1 MVSIDAI
8 DVNRPNEKWFIVP
21 NLLSKQTIFFLDDHD
36 QFFSINVSEAIENAL
51 IHCWIEKLAKKWIA
65 SLENNKQSTLREQ
78 NDQFIVNWYMGQ
90 KWNPLV
96 DHKKQ
101 NQ

>member
-1 MVSIDAI
+1 MIYCSKFA
-8 DVNRPNEKWFIVP
+8 F
-21 NLLSKQTIFFLDDHD
+21 KQTIYFLDDHD

-51 IHCWIEKLAKKWIA
+51 IHCWIEKLTKNWIA
-65 SLENNKQSTLREQ
+65 SLENNNQSTLREQ